1 MTISASRIAGG
12 QGLEFRSSI
21 RGGWHEA
28 IGVALFGDIPDAGEG
43 EVTANERELIL
54 RRHIEN
60 PLSRLGGRPGIVVK
74 AEYPVGMAE
83 GNRRVCDEVPRKEE
97 ILARRRQ
104 EKLYAPGVWPGR
116 DTTLTP
122 MMAYLPCAAKTMRPT
137 ARSRNFDESLNKKC
151 SNWHVGRSQARCGG
165 GR

>member
-1 MTISASRIAGG
+1 MTISASRIVGG

-21 RGGWHEA
+21 HGGWHEA
-28 IGVALFGDIPDAGEG
+28 IGVALFGDIPDAGDG
-43 EVTANERELIL
+43 EVIAEVIANERELIL

-60 PLSRLGGRPGIVVK
+60 PLSRLGGRPGIGVK

-104 EKLYAPGVWPGR
+104 EISR
-116 DTTLTP
+116 
-122 MMAYLPCAAKTMRPT
+122 LPRSVAA
-137 ARSRNFDESLNKKC
+137 ARYDADAFDALFAVFDENHAADRAVPQL
-151 SNWHVGRSQARCGG
+151 R
-165 GR
+165 